1 MTGRMAKVLIDDEN
15 PVLRIGFET
24 LLNSAPEIE
33 VIPGG
38 RSPRPDL
45 VHKYAPDVIVLGAPV
60 PRVEGILELA
70 RLRPAPRIVMVTSAD
85 DPRLLVGAIEA
96 GAHSCAVHGHFEPP
110 DLVRIILDTAQ
121 GESYLSPPVAT
132 ALVRWLHGGGSVES
146 RRPGLTQREAE
157 IMELIAA
164 GLANRAIA
172 DRLFISEKTV
182 KNHIH
187 NIYKRLKADG
197 REHAVA
203 RWRDLTARPAG
214 ATRAAI

>member
-1 MTGRMAKVLIDDEN
+1 MTKVLVDDEN
-15 PVLRIGFET
+15 PVLRIGFEA
-24 LLNSAPEIE
+24 LLHSVLGVE
-33 VIPGG
+33 VIPRG
-38 RSPRPDL
+38 RAPHLES
-45 VHKYAPDVIVLGAPV
+45 VHRAAPDVVVLGAPV
-60 PRVEGILELA
+60 PRVEGILAIA
-70 RLRPAPRIVMVTSAD
+70 RLRPAPRIVVVTSAD

-96 GAHSCAVHGHFEPP
+96 GAHSCAVHGHFEPS

-121 GESYLSPPVAT
+121 GESYLSPPVVT
-132 ALVRWLHGGGSVES
+132 ALVRWLHGGGAAES

-164 GLANRAIA
+164 GLANRVIA

-197 REHAVA
+197 RDHAVA
-203 RWRDLTARPAG
+203 RWRDLTSHPGRSM
-214 ATRAAI
+214 T